1 MFRFPNPE
9 KSFESQLEFMC
20 DCANRDVNISIL
32 SNILSA
38 KTGNDYSFLSEN
50 DHLGDMIC
58 LIGLGGSH
66 AYGTNVPE
74 SDLDIRGIAVNHP
87 YDLLTNS
94 NFEQV
99 CDSTTDTTI
108 YSFNKMIS
116 LLSQCNPNTI
126 EILGLKPDHYLY
138 LDEIGQKLLDNKH
151 LFVSKKCINTFGGY
165 AYAQLRRL
173 DNKAARTVEQDR
185 QEKHILHSIE
195 TASTTF
201 PEKYFTY
208 SEDQIK
214 LYVDESDRDDMDS
227 EIYMDICLKHYPLRD
242 WKGMWSEMNNIVKD
256 YAKLGHRNKNAI
268 ARGKLGKH
276 QTHLLR
282 LMAMCT
288 DMLETGEIITFR
300 EKDHDL
306 LMDIRNGKYLDE
318 DDQPTKEFEELVT
331 EYQHKMDEAAKNT
344 KIPDKPDY
352 KAIARLQ
359 YDINKEIVE
368 KYG

>member
-1 MFRFPNPE
+1 MFKFPRPDKPFGE
-9 KSFESQLEFMC
+9 QLKFVSETMNKDIDIFM
-20 DCANRDVNISIL
+20 L
-32 SNILSA
+32 SKMLSDA
-38 KTGNDYSFLSEN
+38 TGNDYDFLVNN
-50 DHLGDMIC
+50 DHLADMIC

-66 AYGTNVPE
+66 AYGTDVPE
-74 SDLDIRGIAVNHP
+74 SDRDIRGIAVNHP
-87 YDLLTNS
+87 FDLLTNN

-99 CDSTTDTTI
+99 CNTETDTTI
-108 YSFNKMIS
+108 YSLNKMIS

-173 DNKAARTVEQDR
+173 DNQAVRTVEQER
-185 QEKHILHSIE
+185 QERHILHSIE

-208 SEDQIK
+208 SEDQSK
-214 LYVDESDRDDMDS
+214 LYVDESDREDMDS

-268 ARGKLGKH
+268 ARGKLSKH
-276 QTHLLR
+276 MMHLIR
-282 LMAMCT
+282 LYAMCI
-288 DMLETGEIITFR
+288 DMLNTGEIITFR

-306 LMDIRNGKYLDE
+306 LMSIRNGKYLDE
-318 DDQPTKEFEELVT
+318 NDQPTKEFEELVT
-331 EYQHKMDEAAKNT
+331 EYQRKMDEAAKNT
-344 KIPDKPDY
+344 KLPDKPDY

>member
-1 MFRFPNPE
+1 MFKFPRPDKPFGE
-9 KSFESQLEFMC
+9 QLKFVSETMNKDIDIFM
-20 DCANRDVNISIL
+20 L
-32 SNILSA
+32 SKMLSDA
-38 KTGNDYSFLSEN
+38 TGNDYDFLVNN
-50 DHLGDMIC
+50 DHLADMIC

-66 AYGTNVPE
+66 AYGTDVPE

-87 YDLLTNS
+87 IDLLTNN

-99 CDSTTDTTI
+99 CNTETDTTI
-108 YSFNKMIS
+108 YSLNKMIS

-173 DNKAARTVEQDR
+173 DNKAARNVEQDR
-185 QEKHILHSIE
+185 QERHILHSIE

-201 PEKYFTY
+201 PEKYFY
-208 SEDQIK
+208 YDEDQIK
-214 LYVDESDRDDMDS
+214 LYVDESDREDMDS
-227 EIYMDICLKHYPLRD
+227 EIYMDICLRHYPLRD

-256 YAKLGHRNKNAI
+256 YSKLGHRNKNAI
-268 ARGKLGKH
+268 ARGKLSKH
-276 QTHLLR
+276 MMHLIR
-282 LMAMCT
+282 LYAMCI
-288 DMLETGEIITFR
+288 DMLNTGEIITFR

-306 LMDIRNGKYLDE
+306 LMSIRNGKYLDE
-318 DDQPTKEFEELVT
+318 NDQPTKAFEELVT
-331 EYQHKMDEAAKNT
+331 EYQHKMDEAANNT
-344 KIPDKPDY
+344 KLPDKPDY
-352 KAIARLQ
+352 KAITRLQ

>member
-1 MFRFPNPE
+1 MFKFPRPDKPFGE
-9 KSFESQLEFMC
+9 QLKFVSETMNKDIDIFM
-20 DCANRDVNISIL
+20 L
-32 SNILSA
+32 SKMLSDA
-38 KTGNDYSFLSEN
+38 TGNDYDFLVNN
-50 DHLGDMIC
+50 DHLADMIC

-66 AYGTNVPE
+66 AYGTDVPE

-87 YDLLTNS
+87 FDLLTNN

-99 CDSTTDTTI
+99 CNTETDTPI
-108 YSFNKMIS
+108 YSLNKMIS

-173 DNKAARTVEQDR
+173 DNKAVRTVEQER
-185 QEKHILHSIE
+185 QERHILHSIE

-214 LYVDESDRDDMDS
+214 LYVDESDREDMDS

-268 ARGKLGKH
+268 ARGKLSKH
-276 QTHLLR
+276 MMHLIR
-282 LMAMCT
+282 LYAMCI
-288 DMLETGEIITFR
+288 DMLNTGEIITFR

-306 LMDIRNGKYLDE
+306 LMSIRNGKYLDE
-318 DDQPTKEFEELVT
+318 NDQPTKEFEELVT
-331 EYQHKMDEAAKNT
+331 EYQRKMDEAAKNT
-344 KIPDKPDY
+344 KLPDKPDY

>member
-1 MFRFPNPE
+1 MFRFPNPSKPFDE
-9 KSFESQLEFMC
+9 QIKFVSYTFGK
-20 DCANRDVNISIL
+20 DVDITVISDVL
-32 SNILSA
+32 SEI
-38 KTGNDYSFLSEN
+38 TGNNYDFLIKNER
-50 DHLGDMIC
+50 LGDMIC

-74 SDLDIRGIAVNHP
+74 SDLDIRGIALNLP
-87 YDLLTNS
+87 FDMLTNS

-108 YSFNKMIS
+108 YSLNKMIS
-116 LLSQCNPNTI
+116 LLSQCNPNTV

-173 DNKAARTVEQDR
+173 DNKAARTVEQER

-214 LYVDESDRDDMDS
+214 LYVDESEREDMDS
-227 EIYMDICLKHYPLRD
+227 EIYMDICLKH
-242 WKGMWSEMNNIVKD
+242 
-256 YAKLGHRNKNAI
+256 
-268 ARGKLGKH
+268 
-276 QTHLLR
+276 
-282 LMAMCT
+282 
-288 DMLETGEIITFR
+288 
-300 EKDHDL
+300 
-306 LMDIRNGKYLDE
+306 
-318 DDQPTKEFEELVT
+318 
-331 EYQHKMDEAAKNT
+331 
-344 KIPDKPDY
+344 
-352 KAIARLQ
+352 
-359 YDINKEIVE
+359 
-368 KYG
+368 